1 MYDYII
7 VGAGAA
13 GCVLA
18 NRLSADPNRKVLVLE
33 AGGGTPPLESDMP
46 AGWLSLLNSEVD
58 WCYYTVPQAGARNR
72 KLFWPRGKVL
82 GGSGSLNAL
91 IYIRRLPADYHRR
104 LAPRKPASP
113 RTTALPP

>member
-46 AGWLSLLNSEVD
+46 AGWLSLLNTEVD
-58 WCYYTVPQAGARNR
+58 CSYYTVPPPGARNR
-72 KLFWPRGKVL
+72 KLFWPPGKVL
-82 GGSGSLNAL
+82 GVSGSLNAM
-91 IYIRRLPADYHRR
+91 ISIRGLPSNYDPLPAPGH
-104 LAPRKPASP
+104 
-113 RTTALPP
+113 